1 MTWMLESGKR
11 HASMEG
17 AMLTEFVRSFR
28 EFALGT
34 TALSDILDDQTVG
47 DTTVRATQF
56 FGLQKGSL
64 ESLFVAKK

>member
-1 MTWMLESGKR
+1 MLESGER
-11 HASMEG
+11 HASMEE
-17 AMLTEFVRSFR
+17 AMLTESVRSFR

-56 FGLQKGSL
+56 FGL
-64 ESLFVAKK
+64 

>member
-1 MTWMLESGKR
+1 MTWMFESDER

-17 AMLTEFVRSFR
+17 AMLAESVRVFR

-34 TALSDILDDQTVG
+34 TVLSDILDDQTAD

-64 ESLFVAKK
+64 ESFLLAKK

>member
-1 MTWMLESGKR
+1 MTRMLESDER

-17 AMLTEFVRSFR
+17 AMLTESVRSFR
-28 EFALGT
+28 GFALGT
-34 TALSDILDDQTVG
+34 TALSDILDDQTMG
-47 DTTVRATQF
+47 DTTERATQL

>member
-56 FGLQKGSL
+56 FGL
-64 ESLFVAKK
+64 

>member
-1 MTWMLESGKR
+1 MLESGER

-17 AMLTEFVRSFR
+17 AMLTESVRSFR

-34 TALSDILDDQTVG
+34 TALSDILDDQIVG

-56 FGLQKGSL
+56 FGL
-64 ESLFVAKK
+64 

>member
-34 TALSDILDDQTVG
+34 TALSDILDDQIVG

-56 FGLQKGSL
+56 FGL
-64 ESLFVAKK
+64 